1 MHGEKMKLSDKG
13 NNYFFVGCRKDDKI
27 MDEQPFNPKY
37 PNRFVFTCSVC
48 KDKLILEKVKK

>member
-1 MHGEKMKLSDKG
+1 MKLSDKG